1 MEVGLLTQEQKDLL
15 VGTWLR
21 PDWYF
26 NPVQDGGTPPNWI
39 ISTIE
44 MYENT
49 NPNVSWVSELP
60 IIEYVEPR
68 PESHFDQFFLK

>member
-15 VGTWLR
+15 VGNLFQ
-21 PDWYF
+21 PYCF
-26 NPVQDGGTPPNWI
+26 FYPVLDGNTPPNWI

-49 NPNVSWVSELP
+49 NPDFSWVSELP
-60 IIEYVEPR
+60 IIEYVKPR